1 VSGRAAAGMPTYSRK
16 LFTIVPP
23 ALDKP
28 LFMWYIVS
36 MKATNDIIDLTFI
49 VAISAALIIRLIT
62 L

>member
-23 ALDKP
+23 ALDKTP
-28 LFMWYIVS
+28 FAWYIVV
-36 MKATNDIIDLTFI
+36 MKRINDIVDLTFI
-49 VAISAALIIRLIT
+49 VAISVALIARLIT